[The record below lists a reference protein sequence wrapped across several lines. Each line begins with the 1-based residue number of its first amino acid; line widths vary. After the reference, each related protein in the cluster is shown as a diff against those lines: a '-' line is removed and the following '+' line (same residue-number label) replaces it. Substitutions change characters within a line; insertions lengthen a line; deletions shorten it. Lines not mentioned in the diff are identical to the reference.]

1 MFFSEEK
8 NQKTFVLFARVAAS
22 AKLATPVPAAGRKS
36 LFASFSSEK
45 EGLLAFAATLL
56 LAGTAWAADPQIA
69 PIDKLDDGLV
79 TAMKNG
85 SAPFASRYQALAP
98 IVDQA
103 FNLSQILQ
111 TTVGLRWASIP
122 ADKQK
127 ALLAAFRAFTI
138 ASYVANFNEDAG
150 TKFRILPESRN
161 VGADKVVE
169 TEIVPTSGDPTRMD
183 YVMRQSPA
191 GWQAIDVLEEGTI
204 SQAAVQR
211 SDFRSLLADGPDKLI
226 ESLTQKVDKLSGGTV
241 KP

>member
-1 MFFSEEK
+1 MSR
-8 NQKTFVLFARVAAS
+8 ARSGLAAAALLIAAAAQAHAAS
-22 AKLATPVPAAGRKS
+22 APGAA
-36 LFASFSSEK
+36 
-45 EGLLAFAATLL
+45 
-56 LAGTAWAADPQIA
+56 
-69 PIDKLDDGLV
+69 IDQLDAGLV

-85 SAPFASRYQALAP
+85 STPFQQRYAALAP
-98 IVDQA
+98 VIDA
-103 FNLSQILQ
+103 TFNLQQILQ
-111 TTVGLRWASIP
+111 TTIGLKWAGIP

-138 ASYVANFNEDAG
+138 ASYISNFDSDSG
-150 TKFRILPESRN
+150 TTFRLLPETRA

-169 TEIVPTSGDPTRMD
+169 SEIVPKDGDPTRMD

-211 SDFRSLLADGPDKLI
+211 SDFRSLLAGGPDKLI
-226 ESLTQKVDKLSGGTV
+226 DSLTAKVDKMSGGTV

>member
-1 MFFSEEK
+1 MSRAA
-8 NQKTFVLFARVAAS
+8 NRVVAS
-22 AKLATPVPAAGRKS
+22 AL
-36 LFASFSSEK
+36 
-45 EGLLAFAATLL
+45 LL
-56 LAGTAWAADPQIA
+56 LAASPIAVAADASSASPAA
-69 PIDKLDDGLV
+69 PIERLDAGLV

-85 SAPFASRYQALAP
+85 SAPFRQRYAALAP
-98 IVDQA
+98 VVDST
-103 FNLSQILQ
+103 FNLQQILQ
-111 TTVGLRWASIP
+111 TTIGLKWASIP

-138 ASYVANFNEDAG
+138 ASYVSNFDSDSA
-150 TKFRILPESRN
+150 TTFRILPETRA

-169 TEIVPTSGDPTRMD
+169 SEIVPKDGDPTRMD
-183 YVMRQSPA
+183 YVMREAGA

-226 ESLTQKVDKLSGGTV
+226 DSLTAKVDKMSGGTV

>member
-1 MFFSEEK
+1 MSR
-8 NQKTFVLFARVAAS
+8 ARSSFITAACLIVPMTPAS
-22 AKLATPVPAAGRKS
+22 AADTASAA
-36 LFASFSSEK
+36 
-45 EGLLAFAATLL
+45 
-56 LAGTAWAADPQIA
+56 
-69 PIDKLDDGLV
+69 IDHLDSGLV

-85 SAPFASRYQALAP
+85 STPFQQRYAALAP
-98 IVDQA
+98 VVDA
-103 FNLSQILQ
+103 TFNLQQILQ
-111 TTVGLRWASIP
+111 TTIGLKWASIP

-138 ASYVANFNEDAG
+138 ASYVANFDSDSG
-150 TKFRILPESRN
+150 TTFRLLPETRT

-169 TEIVPTSGDPTRMD
+169 SEIVPKDGDPTRMD

-191 GWQAIDVLEEGTI
+191 GWRAIDVLEEGTI

-226 ESLTQKVDKLSGGTV
+226 DSLTAKVDKMSGGTV